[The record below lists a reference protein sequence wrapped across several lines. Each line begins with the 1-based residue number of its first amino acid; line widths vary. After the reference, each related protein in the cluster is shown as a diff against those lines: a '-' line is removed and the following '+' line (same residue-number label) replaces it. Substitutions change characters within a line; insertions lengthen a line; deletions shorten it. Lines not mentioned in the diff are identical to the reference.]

1 MNKIIESG
9 TVKMLIYA
17 FLYSIVAVLV
27 KFLSEDMDTFSIVFW
42 RCLLPIPFLYCLLK
56 THNIS
61 LKPNLPFLMSIRLV
75 LSVSSM
81 ILTFW
86 AFSQL
91 PLADAMLIGRFQ
103 PVFVALLAPIF
114 LSEKPSI
121 VVILTLIL
129 SLTGVFLVLE
139 PTLEVG
145 NWAGCAAL
153 LGAACNGAGH
163 VVVRSLTTK
172 ESPLL
177 IVIWLSI
184 ATSVVL
190 APAVLAPIAVFTTA
204 AFNTAM
210 IDPISNVLSERVLI
224 NVLLIGLL
232 AFTATLAQWVL
243 TLGYKTENA
252 PAAAAATYS
261 SIVFAVL
268 WGLLFWQEIPSMEVL
283 IGGSI
288 ICFAGI
294 SLIIYRTRA
303 IKTTMTTSYS

>member
-1 MNKIIESG
+1 
-9 TVKMLIYA
+9 MLIYA

-27 KFLSEDMDTFSIVFW
+27 KYLSEDMDTFSIVFW
-42 RCLLPIPFLYCLLK
+42 RCLLPIPILYYFLK
-56 THNIS
+56 IQNIS
-61 LKPNLPFLMSIRLV
+61 LKPKLPLLMGIRLI

-81 ILTFW
+81 MLTFW

-103 PVFVALLAPIF
+103 PVFVALLAPVF

-121 VVILTLIL
+121 AVILTLIL

-163 VVVRSLTTK
+163 VVVRSLTGK

-190 APAVLAPIAVFTTA
+190 MPVVLMPVIFDPVPLTSIAYNSTITDHFLAYLSQLNPI
-204 AFNTAM
+204 N
-210 IDPISNVLSERVLI
+210 I
-224 NVLLIGLL
+224 LLMCLL

-243 TLGYKTENA
+243 TLGYKAENA

-268 WGLLFWQEIPSMEVL
+268 WGFVFWQEIPSIEVI

-294 SLIIYRTRA
+294 SLIIHRSRTT
-303 IKTTMTTSYS
+303 KTSMTTSYS